1 MRRPSAPLVI
11 SMVAL
16 FAALG
21 GTSYAAAKI
30 TGKEIAKKTITG
42 GNVANKTLSAKKVK
56 PDALGGDQINES
68 KLGPVPNA
76 GHATAADH
84 ASAADTATS
93 AAKAADA
100 DTVDGIDSAA
110 FMAVKPRAYEV
121 SNTSAT
127 NFGNNATLVTMPDL
141 PAGTYVVMAKLVYD
155 NDGATA
161 LESCTLD
168 VPGANDTT
176 SFEVELSHMVT
187 LQEVVNSASSFS
199 PTVRCTGDGNDDMTG
214 LSLIASRLD

>member
-11 SMVAL
+11 SVIAL

-76 GHATAADH
+76 DHATAAD
-84 ASAADTATS
+84 SAGNAG
-93 AAKAADA
+93 KL
-100 DTVDGIDSAA
+100 DGLDSAA
-110 FMAVKPRAYEV
+110 FMTVKPRAFEV

-127 NFGNNATLVTMPDL
+127 NFGNNATLVTLPDL
-141 PAGTYVVMAKLVYD
+141 AAGTYVVMAKLVYD

-187 LQEVVNSASSFS
+187 LQEVVGSASSFS
-199 PTVRCTGDGNDDMTG
+199 PTVHCTGDGNDDMTG